1 MMRGA
6 IERVALALFDEHGF
20 DAVTVDQ
27 IATNA
32 RVSARTFYRY
42 FPNKEDV
49 LQAKV
54 DRWAEALRVALEG
67 RPDDEPPLRSLR
79 LALEEVAAD
88 EDPTLLR
95 RWITVI
101 ASTPSV
107 IMSVIGGIQLKNQRV
122 IAEFLGERLG
132 APSDDRVPVML
143 AAAVGGVI
151 QAAHTE
157 WLLNGGDFPSTLA
170 AGIEVLERGIGSDPA
185 GGAGVDSGVR

>member
-1 MMRGA
+1 MMRGE
-6 IERVALALFDEHGF
+6 IESVALALFDEHGF
-20 DAVTVDQ
+20 DAVTVEQ

-42 FPNKEDV
+42 FPNKEAV
-49 LQAKV
+49 LQAKNN
-54 DRWAEALRVALEG
+54 RWAEALRCALAG
-67 RPDDEPPLRSLR
+67 RPYDEPALRSLR
-79 LALEEVAAD
+79 LALVEVAAG
-88 EDPTLLR
+88 EDTTLLR

-107 IMSVIGGIQLKNQRV
+107 ITSVIGGIQLTSQRV

-132 APSDDRVPVML
+132 EPSDGRVPVML

-157 WLLNGGDFPSTLA
+157 WLLKGGDFSSTLSE
-170 AGIEVLERGIGSDPA
+170 GIAVLERGIGSDSA
-185 GGAGVDSGVR
+185 D